1 MREVAPGEAAMP
13 LMYVPLIMYAS
24 WMDFMAHGFV
34 APRAPTEGRSDQE
47 RLAKD
52 ARTGA

>member
-1 MREVAPGEAAMP
+1 MP
-13 LMYVPLIMYAS
+13 LMYVPFIMYAS

-34 APRAPTEGRSDQE
+34 VPRNQIQGRSDQE

>member
-1 MREVAPGEAAMP
+1 MP

-24 WMDFMAHGFV
+24 WMDFMANGFV
-34 APRAPTEGRSDQE
+34 VTRDRIEGRSDQE